1 MFKYRNYFFVFI
13 KKIRIEIY
21 TSVTCPHCPSARK
34 LMEELNKEIDDLETE
49 EFIVNTP
56 EGNERAKQMNVKSV
70 PMIFLQGIGKKDVFV
85 FTGTP
90 SKNRILEAV

>member
-1 MFKYRNYFFVFI
+1 MKKTKVEFFM
-13 KKIRIEIY
+13 
-21 TSVTCPHCPSARK
+21 SMTCPHCPSARN
-34 LMEELNKEIDDLETE
+34 LVEEVANERDDIEVE

-56 EGNERAKQMNVKSV
+56 EGNNRAREMDVKSV

-90 SKNRILEAV
+90 SKERFLEAITKSQD